1 MFSDTHF
8 FKHIFTESVSYFAE
22 EMIAISK
29 AATSFPNPSDS
40 NFLTLIYFSVVKM
53 ELRFSP
59 GAGNAR
65 RKISMGP
72 LRGTNLGVASVMIP
86 RKP

>member
-59 GAGNAR
+59 GAGDLVG
-65 RKISMGP
+65 KFQWDP
-72 LRGTNLGVASVMIP
+72 
-86 RKP
+86 